1 MSSPVNAFGKNLM
14 DAGLIISQILSEMN
28 GKAVKQLLRNHPN
41 LKIPFLL

>member
-28 GKAVKQLLRNHPN
+28 GKAVKQVHMVLF
-41 LKIPFLL
+41 PFHGWT